1 MNRKGAYSGII
12 ASIAIVAII
21 AIAFNSSAA
30 VRGGAEQSYS
40 KAIVDAKR
48 DWQNARYLLDKSASD
63 ALADDSSET
72 GVACSIVYDEMAN
85 YFTTVLSNSIKNCEV
100 TFNPAAN
107 VQVAGSDVIVTVAI
121 KCTNGNVDYAKSAKF
136 EKRVGTF
143 YDVANTR
150 CLVDVLD
157 KQSTVCEVDKI
168 GSGQPN
174 DLCSLS

>member
-12 ASIAIVAII
+12 ASIAIVVII
-21 AIAFNSSAA
+21 AVAFNSSAA

-40 KAIVDAKR
+40 KAIVDVKS

-72 GVACSIVYDEMAN
+72 GVACSIAYDEMAN
-85 YFTTVLSNSIKNCEV
+85 YFTTVLSNSIKNCEI
-100 TFNPAAN
+100 TFNPAVD
-107 VQVAGSDVIVTVAI
+107 VQVAGSDVTVMVAI
-121 KCTNGNVDYAKSAKF
+121 KCTKGNVDYAKSAKF
-136 EKRVGTF
+136 EKRVGIF

-157 KQSTVCEVDKI
+157 KQSTICEVDKI
-168 GSGQPN
+168 PAAPPLG
-174 DLCSLS
+174 LCTIP